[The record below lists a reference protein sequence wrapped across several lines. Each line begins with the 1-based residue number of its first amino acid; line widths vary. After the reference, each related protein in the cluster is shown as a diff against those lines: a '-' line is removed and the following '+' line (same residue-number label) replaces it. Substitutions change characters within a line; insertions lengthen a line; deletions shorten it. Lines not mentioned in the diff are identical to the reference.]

1 MPEDNRSSRSEP
13 HQRTEVEGLKVVVHD
28 LRPQLVKNSRRWLAA
43 SHSIT
48 QITTEHGV
56 CPGSISEG
64 AMSRVQ
70 GERWLCAERTVS
82 KRYTKRRKTTVTTV
96 ALFQGPGR
104 PVAGSLT
111 GNTKHGTN
119 LKRKSQ
125 YCSIEPDLSHTPV
138 AQMEDQ
144 AGTVAQID
152 LRLR

>member
-1 MPEDNRSSRSEP
+1 MECAQGQSPEVPCREFKGSGGFA
-13 HQRTEVEGLKVVVHD
+13 QKGLSAKD
-28 LRPQLVKNSRRWLAA
+28 IRKD
-43 SHSIT
+43 
-48 QITTEHGV
+48 E
-56 CPGSISEG
+56 
-64 AMSRVQ
+64 
-70 GERWLCAERTVS
+70 
-82 KRYTKRRKTTVTTV
+82 KTTVTTV

>member
-1 MPEDNRSSRSEP
+1 
-13 HQRTEVEGLKVVVHD
+13 
-28 LRPQLVKNSRRWLAA
+28 
-43 SHSIT
+43 
-48 QITTEHGV
+48 
-56 CPGSISEG
+56 
-64 AMSRVQ
+64 MSRVQ

-104 PVAGSLT
+104 PVAGPLT